1 VRVIDLRRMRRRWDR
16 LAAAP
21 EFAEL
26 RRVLVRR
33 FETARR
39 EFESWRARY
48 LREISYDPRAVDLHH
63 TWLRRDVLAASLAI
77 NVLGLALPIMILQVY
92 DRVLRE
98 HAETTLA
105 FLAGMVAVAFLL
117 EFALRLLRSAILN
130 EAGARFDHQTTL
142 RGLKRMLAA
151 DIETFRQ
158 DAAGVH
164 AERFQAIQQ
173 VRAFYAQ
180 TALLL
185 FTDLPFVFVFFL
197 LMVFIA
203 GWVAL
208 VPLFFF
214 GVFSL
219 AAYLLSQAISRA
231 NVEHDRADAKR
242 YNFLIETL
250 TGIHTVKGLTLEP
263 LLQRRHE
270 RLQKAS
276 AESLADIT
284 RITGRV
290 QALSMAFGQTAT
302 VATVGFGALAVVA
315 GSLSVGGLAATT
327 MLTGRM
333 LQPVLRGISAWARYQ
348 AIRVSEQKIRAL
360 DAIPGEITGGRAL
373 PERIEGAISV
383 QNMSFTYR
391 NATVPTLSNI
401 TLAVPAR
408 GIIGLTG
415 STATGKSTLL
425 HLICGLLKP
434 SSGRIRL
441 DGHDLAA
448 LDASAVRARVA
459 VLATHATIFR
469 GTLLENLTS
478 FKDGVVRE
486 RALELAGV
494 LGLDDY
500 IAALPQGLDTAIGG
514 SDTLVPSGVG
524 KRIAI
529 ARALAT
535 DPAVILFDNAHTG
548 FDQESD
554 NRLREYL
561 ASLRGKRTIVLVT
574 QRPSYLSLCDSLYG
588 LHKGSLI
595 EFDSVQAATAPPPD
609 ESEEE
614 LQELIA

>member
-1 VRVIDLRRMRRRWDR
+1 LRG
-16 LAAAP
+16 LG
-21 EFAEL
+21 
-26 RRVLVRR
+26 
-33 FETARR
+33 
-39 EFESWRARY
+39 RARAAVDA
-48 LREISYDPRAVDLHH
+48 LLARHGIAPGHDPRAIDLQK
-63 TWLRRDVLAASLAI
+63 TWLRRDILAASLAI

-98 HAETTLA
+98 QAEITLA
-105 FLAGMVAVAFLL
+105 FLAGMVTIAFLL

-142 RGLKRMLAA
+142 RGLKRMLSA
-151 DIETFRQ
+151 DIEAFRQ

-164 AERFQAIQQ
+164 TERFQAIQQ

-197 LMVFIA
+197 LMVLIS

-208 VPLFFF
+208 VPLLFFVAF
-214 GVFSL
+214 
-219 AAYLLSQAISRA
+219 AYSAFLLSQAISRA

-302 VATVGFGALAVVA
+302 VATVGFGAIAVVSGA
-315 GSLSVGGLAATT
+315 LTVGGLAATT

-333 LQPVLRGISAWARYQ
+333 LQPVLRGLSAWARYQ
-348 AIRVSEQKIRAL
+348 AIRVAEEKIRAL
-360 DAIPGEITGGRAL
+360 DALPLEVNGGEAL
-373 PERIEGAISV
+373 PEPLNGAITLQDV
-383 QNMSFTYR
+383 SFTYR
-391 NATVPTLSNI
+391 KAPAPTLSSI
-401 TLAVPAR
+401 AVDIPACST
-408 GIIGLTG
+408 IGLTG
-415 STATGKSTLL
+415 ATASGKSTLL
-425 HLICGLLKP
+425 YLMCGLLKP
-434 SSGRIRL
+434 SRGRVLLDGRDIARL
-441 DGHDLAA
+441 DV
-448 LDASAVRARVA
+448 ASVRARVA

-469 GTLLENLTS
+469 GTLLENLTA
-478 FKDGVVRE
+478 FKDGAVRE
-486 RALELAGV
+486 RALELARV
-494 LGLDDY
+494 LGLDDF
-500 IAALPQGLDTAIGG
+500 IAALPHGLDTLIGG
-514 SDTLVPSGVG
+514 SDTLVPSGVA

-529 ARALAT
+529 VRALAT

-554 NRLREYL
+554 NRLKDYL
-561 ASLRGKRTIVLVT
+561 ASLKGRRTIVIVT
-574 QRPSYLSLCDSLYG
+574 QRPSYLSLCEKLYG
-588 LHKGSLI
+588 LRKGSLI
-595 EFDSVQAATAPPPD
+595 EFDSVQAATAPPP
-609 ESEEE
+609 EETEEEE
-614 LQELIA
+614 LLERLA

>member
-1 VRVIDLRRMRRRWDR
+1 VLAIDLQWMRHRWDA
-16 LAAAP
+16 LAATH
-21 EFAEL
+21 EFDLL
-26 RRVLVRR
+26 RSA
-33 FETARR
+33 FARR
-39 EFESWRARY
+39 LHAVRHRVDSWRARY
-48 LREISYDPRAVDLHH
+48 FREINHDSGAVDLRR

-98 HAETTLA
+98 HAESTLA

-117 EFALRLLRSAILN
+117 EFALRLLRAAILN

-142 RGLKRMLAA
+142 RGLKRMLSA

-197 LMVFIA
+197 LMVLIA

-214 GVFSL
+214 SAFSY
-219 AAYLLSQAISRA
+219 AAYLLSRAISRA

-270 RLQKAS
+270 RLQNAS
-276 AESLADIT
+276 AKSLADIT

-302 VATVGFGALAVVA
+302 IATVGFGALAVVS

-333 LQPVLRGISAWARYQ
+333 LQPVLRGLSAWARYQ
-348 AIRVSEQKIRAL
+348 AIRVSEEKIRAL
-360 DAIPGEITGGRAL
+360 DAIPAEIAGSRAL
-373 PERIEGAISV
+373 AERIEGAIRLEKV
-383 QNMSFTYR
+383 SFTYR
-391 NATVPTLSNI
+391 NAAAPTLSDI
-401 TLAVPAR
+401 SLEIPAR
-408 GIIGLTG
+408 GIVGLTG

-434 SSGRIRL
+434 SAGRVLL
-441 DGHDLAA
+441 DGQELAT
-448 LDASAVRARVA
+448 LDAPAVRARVA

-469 GTLLENLTS
+469 GTLLENLTA
-478 FKDGVVRE
+478 FKDGVVRD
-486 RALELAGV
+486 RALELARV

-514 SDTLVPSGVG
+514 SDTLVPSGVA

-529 ARALAT
+529 VRALAV

-554 NRLREYL
+554 NRLRDYI
-561 ASLRGKRTIVLVT
+561 ASLKGKRTIVLVT
-574 QRPSYLSLCDSLYG
+574 QRPSYLSLCDKLYG
-588 LHKGSLI
+588 LRKGTLV

-614 LQELIA
+614 LVELIA